1 MGIRAR
7 ATKTVIKR
15 YFWEGLKLNRNM
27 FWNVIDSVNAEGPY
41 SEQESQRCRLTAA
54 LFPRICARSRTLPGR
69 ELVRR
74 IT

>member
-1 MGIRAR
+1 M
-7 ATKTVIKR
+7 
-15 YFWEGLKLNRNM
+15 NRNM
-27 FWNVIDSVNAEGPY
+27 FWNVIDSVNAGGPY
-41 SEQESQRCRLTAA
+41 PDQETHRCRLTAA